1 MNRQKL
7 AQQMISVGLVLLLT
21 VGCGLFATST
31 AVPPTTTPALIS
43 PTATPTSVPTPTAE
57 LVSENDLAVCDA
69 YQHLV
74 DVWPADTEAVQAEG
88 SAQEIYQAIEDA
100 GAAVVAASQ
109 SADNPELAR
118 VGEAVGEAAVAFIQM
133 DESARQIGFVPFFEE
148 SQIEGEALSQLC
160 AEIGRSISLP

>member
-1 MNRQKL
+1 M
-7 AQQMISVGLVLLLT
+7 
-21 VGCGLFATST
+21 
-31 AVPPTTTPALIS
+31 
-43 PTATPTSVPTPTAE
+43 
-57 LVSENDLAVCDA
+57 SENDLAVCDA